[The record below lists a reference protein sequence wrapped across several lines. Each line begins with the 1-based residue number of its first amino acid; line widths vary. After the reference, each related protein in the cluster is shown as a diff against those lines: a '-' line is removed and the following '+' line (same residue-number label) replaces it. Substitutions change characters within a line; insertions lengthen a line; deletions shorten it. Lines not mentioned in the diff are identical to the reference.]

1 MLLQITITL
10 LQIAPKWYDK
20 LQQLYY
26 NLRQWIIT
34 NYSSFVKLLQIA
46 AAFGV
51 ITNYD
56 NTFLQITA
64 GITNYDVIT
73 NYVVTQESLK
83 WFLRKPVD
91 NCIVNS

>member
-1 MLLQITITL
+1 M
-10 LQIAPKWYDK
+10 
-20 LQQLYY
+20 
-26 NLRQWIIT
+26 T
-34 NYSSFVKLLQIA
+34 NYSSFIKLLQIA

-73 NYVVTQESLK
+73 NYVVTQELVK
-83 WFLRKPVD
+83 
-91 NCIVNS
+91 